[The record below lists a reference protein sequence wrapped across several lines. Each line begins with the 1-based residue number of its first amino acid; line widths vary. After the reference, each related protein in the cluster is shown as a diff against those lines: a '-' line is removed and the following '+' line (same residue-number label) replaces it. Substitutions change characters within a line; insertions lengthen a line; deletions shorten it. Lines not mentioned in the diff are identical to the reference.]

1 MAKVMV
7 SIPDELLGAVDS
19 EAARRGT
26 TRSAVLQAGARHEV
40 GLAEAD
46 RDALLEE
53 MDRLSRDW
61 RGPVD
66 AGLLVRRERERD
78 A

>member
-7 SIPDELLGAVDS
+7 SLPDELLSAVDS
-19 EAARRGT
+19 EATRRGT

-40 GLAEAD
+40 GLADVD
-46 RDALLEE
+46 RDALLSE
-53 MDRLSRDW
+53 MDRLSRRW
-61 RGPVD
+61 RGPLD
-66 AGLLVRRERERD
+66 AAALVRRERDRD